1 MWLRRWMTVAMSA
14 AIEDPKRSI
23 AINNLQIFKASF
35 CGAAYSIT
43 KWVFKGLYQYLLHI
57 CNI

>member
-1 MWLRRWMTVAMSA
+1 MTVTMSA

-23 AINNLQIFKASF
+23 AISNLQIFKASF